1 MQIQT
6 LSDFFPPLLRNQND
20 TKVSPIVDKSLI
32 IDSPIVE
39 SSTVESPTVESP
51 TVKSPSVIKKNPWNT
66 KVIKD
71 HIEPDIIL
79 KDDNITPLLNINED
93 NEEYIL
99 KNLQIKIKNFLISY
113 VIY

>member
-51 TVKSPSVIKKNPWNT
+51 TVKSPSVIKKIHGIQ
-66 KVIKD
+66 KLLK
-71 HIEPDIIL
+71 IIL
-79 KDDNITPLLNINED
+79 N
-93 NEEYIL
+93 
-99 KNLQIKIKNFLISY
+99 QI
-113 VIY
+113 